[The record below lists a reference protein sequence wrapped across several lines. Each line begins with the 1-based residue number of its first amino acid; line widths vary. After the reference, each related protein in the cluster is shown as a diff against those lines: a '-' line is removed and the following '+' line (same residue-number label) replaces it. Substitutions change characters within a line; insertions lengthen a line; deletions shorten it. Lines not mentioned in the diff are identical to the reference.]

1 MRFDIEFQSY
11 IRSLSNK
18 EIRNALQIREEINT
32 CNFLRNT
39 YHQSANLKE
48 DLVHDLFL
56 GILSGSIQRDKIAL
70 PIRENFKHLTT
81 DQICK
86 LMYDGYYCPI
96 RKDSGFNWQ
105 YYLKNNG
112 NNSQIRNI
120 IYEKDKKFDK
130 RIKDKHVLVIGPGAT
145 LDYDLH
151 CFRNA
156 NKISDLFVIAQP
168 RLLEH
173 FAQSEQI
180 RNTNMYKHLCLN
192 GEISKNYFYQLK
204 NKNHCEEG
212 HHSYFLGIEK
222 FDNIIFK
229 SQNLMST
236 FGDNSRLMRIPRY
249 YPYKSL
255 GVSTHFFGNVLFD
268 ILAAKPASIDIL
280 GIDLFAGIA
289 KYINPHKYRET
300 RAPAIPKLLQ
310 GKHEPISAF
319 RFIKTLIKN
328 SKSAIRLSKSLNKI
342 IEMSEFEYLS
352 LLAK

>member
-11 IRSLSNK
+11 IRSLSKK
-18 EIRNALQIREEINT
+18 EIKNALKIREEINT
-32 CNFLRNT
+32 CNFLRST
-39 YHQSANLKE
+39 YHQSVHQKE

-56 GILSGSIQRDKIAL
+56 GILSGSIEQDKIPL
-70 PIRENFKHLTT
+70 QIRENFRHLPT
-81 DQICK
+81 DQLCK
-86 LMYDGYYCPI
+86 LVYDGYYCPI

-105 YYLKNNG
+105 YYLKNKG
-112 NNSQIRNI
+112 DNSQIRSI

-130 RIKDKHVLVIGPGAT
+130 DIKDKHVLVIGPGAT
-145 LDYDLH
+145 LDYDLYH
-151 CFRNA
+151 FIDI
-156 NKISDLFVIAQP
+156 NKISHLFVIAQP
-168 RLLEH
+168 RLLEN
-173 FAQSEQI
+173 FVQSMHKS
-180 RNTNMYKHLCLN
+180 NTNIYKHLCLN
-192 GEISKNYFYQLK
+192 GEISKKYFYQLK
-204 NKNHCEEG
+204 NNTQYEG
-212 HHSYFLGIEK
+212 HRNYFLGIEK
-222 FDNIIFK
+222 FDSIIFK

-236 FGDNSRLMRIPRY
+236 FGVNSRLMRIPRY

-280 GIDLFAGIA
+280 GVDLFTGNT
-289 KYINPHKYRET
+289 KYINPHNYRET

-328 SKSAIRLSKSLNKI
+328 SKTAIRLSKSLNKI